1 MKNLIFK
8 DDQFAFQ
15 LFRLLG
21 EAVYEASDIGEVIST
36 AEKIQEGNYTSW
48 CEEWRKIA
56 ARIHKT
62 ADESYSERHMVS
74 ARKAYLR
81 AANYYRTAE
90 FYMHENP
97 DDPNIRELYD
107 LSFECFS
114 RVMELNTPIIERIEI
129 PYEGTTLP
137 AHYYRLGN
145 SDKPK
150 PVLVAMTGYD
160 GTKEEFYGLAMTALD
175 YGMNFL
181 TFEGPGQGEV
191 VRRQK
196 LFFRHDY
203 EKVVTPVI
211 DYLESKPEIDA
222 EKIILWGESLGGYL
236 APRAAAFESR
246 IAACVANGGVYDF
259 LGGYVHGSDKT
270 REGLINFA
278 NTNADRFNQ
287 AMYEEMKINS
297 KARWAISHG
306 MYVFGVKTPAELV
319 LKGEKFCLEGI
330 AEKIKCPTLIIDAEK
345 DGLLG
350 GQAKPLYEKL
360 ICKKDYIM
368 FTSEDGAG
376 FHCQVGAKLIGNER
390 IFNWIETTL
399 KNI

>member
-1 MKNLIFK
+1 MKMRNLVFK

-36 AEKIQEGNYTSW
+36 AERIEEGNYTSW
-48 CEEWRKIA
+48 CEEWN
-56 ARIHKT
+56 KT
-62 ADESYSERHMVS
+62 ADESYAKGHMVS
-74 ARKAYLR
+74 ARKEYLR

-97 DDPNIRELYD
+97 NDSKIDELYD

-114 RVMELNTPIIERIEI
+114 QVMKLNTPVIERVEI

-137 AHYYRLGN
+137 AHYYRLRN
-145 SDKPK
+145 SDEPK
-150 PVLVAMTGYD
+150 PVLIAMTGYD
-160 GTKEEFYGLAMTALD
+160 GTKEEFYGLAMTALE
-175 YGMNFL
+175 YGMNCL

-191 VRRQK
+191 VRKQN

-211 DYLESKPEIDA
+211 DYLISKTEIDTK
-222 EKIILWGESLGGYL
+222 KIVLWGESLGGYL
-236 APRAAAFESR
+236 APRAAAFENR
-246 IAACVANGGVYDF
+246 IAVCVANGGVYDF
-259 LGGYVHGSDKT
+259 LGGYIHDTDKT
-270 REGLINFA
+270 REELVNFA
-278 NTNADRFNQ
+278 HSNPDKFNK
-287 AMYEEMKINS
+287 AMSDEMKINS
-297 KARWAISHG
+297 KSRWAISHG

-319 LKGEKFCLEGI
+319 LKGDKFSLKGM
-330 AEKIKCPTLIIDAEK
+330 AEKIQCPTLILDAEN

-360 ICKKDYIM
+360 LCKKDYMM
-368 FTSEDGAG
+368 FTSEEGAE

-390 IFNWIETTL
+390 IFSWIETIL
-399 KNI
+399 QNI